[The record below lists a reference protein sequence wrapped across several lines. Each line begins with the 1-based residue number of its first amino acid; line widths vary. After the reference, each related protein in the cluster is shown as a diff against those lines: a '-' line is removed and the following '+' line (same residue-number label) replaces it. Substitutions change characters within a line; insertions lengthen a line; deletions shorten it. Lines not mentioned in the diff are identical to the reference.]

1 MNYKVKVDNVSK
13 VFNTTSNRK
22 KLWKMMIPFMNKEQE
37 YYHALKNVSF
47 EVEPGDSVGI
57 VGLNGSGKSTLS
69 NLLGGVTVPSSGEI
83 HVDGRPSLIAI
94 SAGLNME
101 LTGDK

>member
-47 EVEPGDSVGI
+47 EVEPGD
-57 VGLNGSGKSTLS
+57 
-69 NLLGGVTVPSSGEI
+69 
-83 HVDGRPSLIAI
+83 
-94 SAGLNME
+94 
-101 LTGDK
+101 

>member
-83 HVDGRPSLIAI
+83 HVDGRSSLIAI
-94 SAGLNME
+94 
-101 LTGDK
+101 